1 MKGVN
6 CVSPTHYSIHR
17 GGSVMLGL
25 MRNGATSRSCVD
37 VVQPPPCGVETGDT
51 PKVSVPVKGNAHFSR
66 FGGRAP
72 LSGSTWTKS
81 AAGVACIRAGAATR
95 MRKSAHTWRL
105 PIRFLWLAIVVVCA
119 RTGANA
125 QSTDVFEVASIKPR
139 TGERA
144 AGGPTSPDRFVRGDT
159 TLRDLIRFA
168 FNVQD
173 FQIEGGPAWIAS
185 SRFEVNAKAPSAPSG
200 PDGMR
205 ALVRRLLED
214 RFTLRTHVESRE
226 MATYDL
232 LVSRGDGRLGEK
244 LRRSTVDC
252 EAIVAS
258 GTATADDL
266 ARCDLRF
273 RPKMVD
279 GGGRPSIQSMTL
291 IVQGVRLARLATL
304 LQNEVERIVTD
315 KTGLDGTFDLELE
328 FAPQGRRPVGLPGPP
343 SPPSDGP
350 PLATALQEQLGLK
363 LESVRGPVPVI
374 IIERAE
380 LPTPD

>member
-1 MKGVN
+1 MR
-6 CVSPTHYSIHR
+6 T
-17 GGSVMLGL
+17 SVLL
-25 MRNGATSRSCVD
+25 
-37 VVQPPPCGVETGDT
+37 
-51 PKVSVPVKGNAHFSR
+51 
-66 FGGRAP
+66 
-72 LSGSTWTKS
+72 
-81 AAGVACIRAGAATR
+81 
-95 MRKSAHTWRL
+95 
-105 PIRFLWLAIVVVCA
+105 IRFLWLVTVLACITHSA
-119 RTGANA
+119 HA
-125 QSTDVFEVASIKPR
+125 QTADVFEVASIKPR
-139 TGERA
+139 TGDRA
-144 AGGPTSPDRFVRGDT
+144 AGGTKSPDRFVRADT
-159 TLRDLIRFA
+159 TLLELIRFA

-173 FQIEGGPAWIAS
+173 FQIEGGPGWIAS
-185 SRFEVNAKAPSAPSG
+185 ARFDVNAKAAPVSVG
-200 PDGMR
+200 ADGMR

-279 GGGRPSIQSMTL
+279 SGGRPSIQSMTL
-291 IVQGVRLARLATL
+291 MLQGVRLARLATL

>member
-1 MKGVN
+1 MR
-6 CVSPTHYSIHR
+6 T
-17 GGSVMLGL
+17 SVLL
-25 MRNGATSRSCVD
+25 
-37 VVQPPPCGVETGDT
+37 
-51 PKVSVPVKGNAHFSR
+51 
-66 FGGRAP
+66 
-72 LSGSTWTKS
+72 
-81 AAGVACIRAGAATR
+81 
-95 MRKSAHTWRL
+95 
-105 PIRFLWLAIVVVCA
+105 IRFLWLATVLACITRSA
-119 RTGANA
+119 HA
-125 QSTDVFEVASIKPR
+125 QTADVFEVASIKPR
-139 TGERA
+139 TGDRA
-144 AGGPTSPDRFVRGDT
+144 AGGTTSPDRFVRADT
-159 TLRDLIRFA
+159 TLRELIRFA

-232 LVSRGDGRLGEK
+232 LGGRLGEK
-244 LRRSTVDC
+244 LRRSTLDC

-279 GGGRPSIQSMTL
+279 SGGRPSIQSMTL

>member
-1 MKGVN
+1 
-6 CVSPTHYSIHR
+6 
-17 GGSVMLGL
+17 
-25 MRNGATSRSCVD
+25 
-37 VVQPPPCGVETGDT
+37 
-51 PKVSVPVKGNAHFSR
+51 
-66 FGGRAP
+66 
-72 LSGSTWTKS
+72 
-81 AAGVACIRAGAATR
+81 
-95 MRKSAHTWRL
+95 MRKSAHTRRL
-105 PIRFLWLAIVVVCA
+105 LIRFLWLATVVVWA
-119 RTGANA
+119 RTGAHG

-144 AGGPTSPDRFVRGDT
+144 AGGSTSPDRFVRADT

-173 FQIEGGPAWIAS
+173 FQIEGGPGWIS
-185 SRFEVNAKAPSAPSG
+185 SNRFEVNAKAPSAPSG

-226 MATYDL
+226 MATYEL
-232 LVSRGDGRLGEK
+232 LVSRGDGRPGEK
-244 LRRSTVDC
+244 LRRSTLDC

-258 GTATADDL
+258 GTASADDL

-279 GGGRPSIQSMTL
+279 SGGRPSIQSMTL
-291 IVQGVRLARLATL
+291 MLQGVRLARLATL

-328 FAPQGRRPVGLPGPP
+328 FAPQGRRPAGLPGPP